1 MNNED
6 LTTHFDIIVIGGS
19 FAGMSA
25 ALQLARARRKVLL
38 IDAAVRRNRFAA
50 AIHAFVGQ
58 EGRSPDVFVAAA
70 KAELLAYPNV
80 QWCEDTAVHS
90 ERLENTFFVRV
101 QSGQS
106 FRAHGIVLAT
116 GLIDELPEIEGLSQR
131 WGSSIFHCPYC
142 HAYEFGDGR
151 FGVLAVNGAAHG
163 NAMVMADWGP
173 VVLFTNGSFEP
184 NEAQQ
189 DALKKRGVAIES
201 ELVVR
206 ITDKASV
213 ELADGRVI
221 VLDAILSASRVK
233 MASSIVTQLGCELEE
248 GPIGPY
254 VRIDE
259 GMETSVPGVFAC
271 GDIIRRGR
279 SVPLAV
285 GDGSL
290 AGVAAHQKLIFQ

>member
-1 MNNED
+1 MDNKNSAIN
-6 LTTHFDIIVIGGS
+6 FDIIVIGGS

-25 ALQLARARRKVLL
+25 ALQLARARRKVLV
-38 IDAAVRRNRFAA
+38 IDAGIRRNRFAA

-58 EGRSPDVFVAAA
+58 EGRSPNVFAAA
-70 KAELLAYPNV
+70 TRAELLAYPNV
-80 QWCEDTAVHS
+80 QWCDDAAVHS
-90 ERLENTFFVRV
+90 ERLENTFSVRV

-106 FRAHGIVLAT
+106 FRAQGIVLAT
-116 GLIDELPEIEGLSQR
+116 GVVDELPEIEGLAER

-151 FGVLAVNGAAHG
+151 FGVLAVNGVAHG
-163 NAMVMADWGP
+163 YAMVVADWGP
-173 VVLFTNGSFEP
+173 VVLFTNGNFEP

-189 DALKKRGVAIES
+189 DALIKRGVTIES

-206 ITDKASV
+206 IIDKASV

-221 VLDAILSASRVK
+221 VLDAILSASRVT
-233 MASSIVTQLGCELEE
+233 MASSIVTQLGCEIEE

-259 GMETSVPGVFAC
+259 SMETSIPGVFAC
-271 GDIIRRGR
+271 GDITRRGR